1 MEKRPSPVLNR
12 INFNLEREIKIAH
25 HLEIRDWNLVKV
37 ATTVLLNTGANVPPM
52 KIAVV

>member
-1 MEKRPSPVLNR
+1 MEKFNY
-12 INFNLEREIKIAH
+12 NLEQEIKIAH

-37 ATTVLLNTGANVPPM
+37 ATTVLLNTAANVPPM